1 MCSPS
6 SNDADIPLQ
15 IRDEGWG
22 QITGWGGDPAGW
34 ASLPRMSSWDIGDQA
49 LPLVCTRLT
58 AVWFLESNLMCL
70 IVPGEIRTLF
80 HLESQDTLLTAL
92 SYGVAHNSI
101 VRGNVS
107 EGTGGWR
114 NKKSNFL
121 HDNSL
126 NLFWIFAPT
135 KYGEH
140 SFQADP
146 ISHQNMFVQP
156 SSPVAMRSYR
166 FLHPPPEKSG
176 HCTPRPHYNT
186 TPVSSQ
192 KKHFCGNPCA

>member
-1 MCSPS
+1 
-6 SNDADIPLQ
+6 
-15 IRDEGWG
+15 
-22 QITGWGGDPAGW
+22 
-34 ASLPRMSSWDIGDQA
+34 
-49 LPLVCTRLT
+49 
-58 AVWFLESNLMCL
+58 MCL

-121 HDNSL
+121 HDNSS